1 MICQMELEE
10 KMQLSLEHIGQQ
22 YPRPRRLEAPLINY
36 STFIAP
42 VILLTFL
49 SVGRVSDTPALS
61 LQYAT

>member
-10 KMQLSLEHIGQQ
+10 KMQLSLEHVGQ

-36 STFIAP
+36 SPFIAP
-42 VILLTFL
+42 VILLSFF